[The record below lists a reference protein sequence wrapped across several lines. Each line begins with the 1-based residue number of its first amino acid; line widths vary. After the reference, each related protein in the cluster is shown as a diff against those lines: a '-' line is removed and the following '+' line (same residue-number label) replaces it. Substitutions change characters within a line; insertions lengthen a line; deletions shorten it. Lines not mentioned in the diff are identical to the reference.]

1 MNLQDKAPHWI
12 LIRAPEAPAVFSE
25 APRLNLVIQALDY
38 QRERE
43 TERQNFR
50 DAEMQRGRGTERQGF
65 AEAEGQ
71 RGREAERLR
80 CKEAEIQRY
89 KEAEGQIGRGEDMQ
103 RV

>member
-1 MNLQDKAPHWI
+1 
-12 LIRAPEAPAVFSE
+12 
-25 APRLNLVIQALDY
+25 
-38 QRERE
+38 
-43 TERQNFR
+43 
-50 DAEMQRGRGTERQGF
+50 MQRGRGTERQGF

-71 RGREAERLR
+71 RGIEAERLR